1 MFDTSDFAANDGHG
15 TCPEFRTGLVGRGI
29 LASGS
34 PWLHEKEAA
43 ALGIRLRYSLFDF
56 SDRNWSDDALGA
68 VLAKA
73 LELDFSGLNVTF
85 PFKQAV
91 IPLLD
96 DLSDDARAIGA
107 VNTVQMSGGRLIGH
121 NTDVTGFAAGF
132 AEGLPGAALDHVL
145 QIGCGGAGS
154 AIAHALLSHIGVGRL
169 LLADSDTVR
178 RDALWRSLSDRYGEG
193 RVAVAPDPEQAARG
207 VSGIVNATPVGMEKF
222 PGMPIPAAII
232 EPRHWIADI
241 VYFPLVTEFLA
252 QAAAKGCRTLDG
264 SSMVV
269 HQAAGAFEIFLNRS
283 ADRQRMRRSFGEFVR
298 TGEI

>member
-1 MFDTSDFAANDGHG
+1 MFDTISLAEYEGQAL
-15 TCPEFRTGLVGRGI
+15 RTGLVGRGI

-43 ALGIRLRYSLFDF
+43 AQGLTLKYELFDF
-56 SDRNWSDDALGA
+56 SDRNWPDDALGA
-68 VLAKA
+68 VLAQA
-73 LELDFSGLNVTF
+73 LDAGFSGLNVTF

-107 VNTVQMSGGRLIGH
+107 VNTVQMTDGRLIGH

-132 AEGLPGAALDHVL
+132 AAGLPDAALDSVL

-154 AIAHALLSHIGVGRL
+154 ATAHALLSHIGVGRL
-169 LLADSDTVR
+169 LLADSDVAR
-178 RDALWRSLSDRYGEG
+178 REALRHALAGLYGEA
-193 RVAVAPDPEQAARG
+193 RVAIASDPAIAAYE

-222 PGMPIPAAII
+222 PGMPISANAI
-232 EPRHWIADI
+232 EARHWIADI

-264 SSMVV
+264 SSMVI
-269 HQAAGAFEIFLNRS
+269 HQAAGAFEIFLNQR
-283 ADRQRMRRSFGEFVR
+283 ADRQRMRLSFTDFVR
-298 TGEI
+298 QGKPTD